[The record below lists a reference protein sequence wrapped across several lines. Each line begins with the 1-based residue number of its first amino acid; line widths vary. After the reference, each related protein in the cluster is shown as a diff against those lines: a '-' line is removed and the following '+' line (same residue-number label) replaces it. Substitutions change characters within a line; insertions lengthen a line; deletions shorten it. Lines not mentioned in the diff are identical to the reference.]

1 MLPRTLRPHR
11 RMHSPRT
18 ARRVGAAVLAMA
30 LAATVS
36 ALAVAPANAAAKN
49 HDPDLGPN
57 TIVFDPSMPVEQIQA
72 KVDEIHAKQVDA
84 EMGDGR
90 YAILFKPGTYGTTEH
105 PLRFQVGYYTE
116 VAGLGLNP
124 GDVKINGAIEVYNRC
139 LPVAEGAEPN
149 CLALVNFW
157 RSLSNLSINFVGG
170 GDGCRD
176 SANFW
181 AVSQAAPMRR
191 VELTGAN
198 LSLMDYCTAG
208 PQYAS
213 GGFIADS
220 NLPFVVSGSQQQF
233 ITRNS
238 SVQGWSNFVW
248 NQVFSGVEGAP
259 AGGPFTDD
267 NKYTTLAATPLSREK
282 PFLYVD
288 GKGKWNVFVPDA
300 VKDSSGT
307 SYKTGETAG
316 KSIKLSKF
324 FIAQPGDDVKYQ
336 NQALAAGQ
344 NLLLTPGIYK
354 NSKPITVTRPDQV
367 VLGLGLATIVPQNG
381 SVGLKTLDVK
391 GVKIAGIMFDAGA
404 VNSPSLLTV
413 GTQLSQV
420 DALNKKPKLSSAS
433 DPTTLSDVFFRVGG
447 AHIGKATQ
455 SLVVN
460 ANNVIIDH
468 TWAWRADHGTDG
480 VGWDVN
486 TAKTGVTVNGNDV
499 LATGLFAEHYQGYNV
514 VWNGERGKT
523 IFFQNELPYDAPS
536 QAAWQHGKTLGYA
549 AYKINDKVT
558 THEAWG
564 LGSYIY
570 TNVVPTLHATNAFEV
585 PQRHGVKLH
594 NMIIVSLN
602 DAGTIDH
609 VVNGVGGPAAAAPGG
624 STTAYLAEYP
634 QP

>member
-1 MLPRTLRPHR
+1 MLPTQRRPHR
-11 RMHSPRT
+11 RSHSPRS
-18 ARRVGAAVLAMA
+18 ARRLGAAILSV
-30 LAATVS
+30 
-36 ALAVAPANAAAKN
+36 ALAVTVTAGFAAPATASKK
-49 HDPDLGPN
+49 HDPDLGRN
-57 TIVFDPSMPVEQIQA
+57 TIVFDPSMPIATIQA
-72 KVDEIHAKQVDA
+72 KVDAIHAQQVDA

-90 YAILFKPGTYGTTEH
+90 YALLFKPGTYGTAEH

-116 VAGLGLNP
+116 VAGLGLKP

-139 LPVAEGAEPN
+139 LPTAPGEDSN
-149 CLALVNFW
+149 CIALVNFW

-220 NLPFVVSGSQQQF
+220 KLPFVVSGSQQQF
-233 ITRNS
+233 LTRNS
-238 SVQGWSNFVW
+238 SVEGWSNFVW

-259 AGGPFTDD
+259 EGGAFTDD

-300 VKDSSGT
+300 VKSSTGT
-307 SYKTGETAG
+307 SWKSGSAKG
-316 KSIKLSKF
+316 KSISLDKF
-324 FIAQPGDDVKYQ
+324 YVAKPGDDVKRI
-336 NQALAAGQ
+336 NLELLKGK
-344 NLLLTPGIYK
+344 NLLLTPGIYH
-354 NSKPITVTRPDQV
+354 NSKPITVVRPDQV
-367 VLGLGLATIVPQNG
+367 VLGLGLATIVPEKG
-381 SVGLKTLDVK
+381 SIGLQTLDVK

-404 VNSPSLLTV
+404 KNSPALLKV
-413 GTQLSQV
+413 GTALSKL
-420 DALNKKPKLSSAS
+420 DGLLKKQHLSDPK
-433 DPTTLSDVFFRVGG
+433 DPTTLSDVFFRIGG
-447 AHIGKATQ
+447 AHVGKATQ

-460 ANNVIIDH
+460 ANDVVIDH
-468 TWAWRADHGTDG
+468 TWAWRADHGVGG

-486 TAKTGVTVNGNDV
+486 TAETGVLVNGNDV
-499 LATGLFAEHYQGYNV
+499 LATGLFAEHYQKYNV

-523 IFFQNELPYDAPS
+523 IFFQNELPYDAPN
-536 QAAWQHGKTLGYA
+536 QAAWRHGSTLGWA
-549 AYKINDKVT
+549 AYKVDDKVK

-570 TNVVPTLHATNAFEV
+570 TNVDPTLHATNAIEV
-585 PQRHGVKLH
+585 PKRSSVKLY

-602 DAGTIDH
+602 NAGTIDH
-609 VVNGVGGPAAAAPGG
+609 VVNGVGGPAIGAPGG

-634 QP
+634 TP

>member
-1 MLPRTLRPHR
+1 MLHTQRRPHR
-11 RMHSPRT
+11 RSYTPT
-18 ARRVGAAVLAMA
+18 RRIGAAILAVA
-30 LAATVS
+30 LAASVS
-36 ALAVAPANAAAKN
+36 AALASPASAAKS
-49 HDPDLGPN
+49 HEPDLGPN
-57 TIVFDPSMPVEQIQA
+57 TIVFDPSMSVDHIQET
-72 KVDEIHAKQVDA
+72 VDAIHAQQVDA

-90 YAILFKPGTYGTTEH
+90 YALLFKPGTYGTTEK

-139 LPVAEGAEPN
+139 LPPAPDQESN
-149 CLALVNFW
+149 CIALVNFW

-170 GDGCRD
+170 SDGCRN

-191 VELTGAN
+191 VELTGVN

-220 NLPFVVSGSQQQF
+220 KLPFVVSGSQQQF
-233 ITRNS
+233 LTRNS
-238 SVQGWSNFVW
+238 SVEGWSNFVW

-288 GKGKWNVFVPDA
+288 GKGKWKVFVPDA
-300 VKDSSGT
+300 VKNSAGT
-307 SYKTGETAG
+307 SWKSGVPEG
-316 KSIKLSKF
+316 KSISLKKF
-324 FIAQPGDDVKYQ
+324 FIAQPGDDVKYI
-336 NQALAAGQ
+336 NRALATGKH
-344 NLLLTPGIYK
+344 LLLTPGIYH
-354 NSKPITVTRPDQV
+354 NSKPITVVRPNQV
-367 VLGLGLATIVPQNG
+367 VLGLGLATIVPENG
-381 SVGLKTLDVK
+381 SVGMRTLDVK

-404 VNSPSLLTV
+404 TNSPALLTV
-413 GTQLSQV
+413 GTRLSKV
-420 DALNKKPKLSSAS
+420 DALGHKQHLSDPKN
-433 DPTTLSDVFFRVGG
+433 PTTLSDVFFRIGG
-447 AHIGKATQ
+447 AHVGRATQ

-460 ANNVIIDH
+460 SNNVIIDH
-468 TWAWRADHGTDG
+468 TWAWRADHGIGG
-480 VGWDVN
+480 VGWTVN
-486 TAKTGVTVNGNDV
+486 TAETGVLVNGNDV
-499 LATGLFAEHYQGYNV
+499 LATGLFSEHYQKYNV
-514 VWNGERGKT
+514 IWNGERGKT
-523 IFFQNELPYDAPS
+523 IFFQNELPYDAPD
-536 QAAWQHGKTLGYA
+536 QDAWRHGDTLGWA
-549 AYKINDKVT
+549 AYKVSEKVT

-570 TNVVPTLHATNAFEV
+570 TNVDPTLHLTNSFEV

-602 DAGTIDH
+602 NAGNIDH
-609 VVNGVGGPAAAAPGG
+609 VVNGVGGPALAAPGG

-634 QP
+634 VAP

>member
-1 MLPRTLRPHR
+1 MLPSTHPRRLRRPR
-11 RMHSPRT
+11 RALS
-18 ARRVGAAVLAMA
+18 ALLAVA
-30 LAATVS
+30 LAGTVS
-36 ALAVAPANAAAKN
+36 ALAVAPASA
-49 HDPDLGPN
+49 HGSSSSDPDLGPH
-57 TIVFDPSMPVEQIQA
+57 TIVFDPSMPVDQIQA
-72 KVDEIHAKQVDA
+72 KVDAIHAQQVDA

-116 VAGLGLNP
+116 VAGLGQNP

-139 LPVAEGAEPN
+139 LPVPEGSDPN
-149 CLALVNFW
+149 CIALVNFW

-220 NLPFVVSGSQQQF
+220 KMPFVVSGSQQQF

-238 SVQGWSNFVW
+238 SVEGWSNFVW

-259 AGGPFTDD
+259 AGGAFTDD
-267 NKYTTLAATPLSREK
+267 NKYTTIAATPVSREK
-282 PFLYVD
+282 PYLYVD
-288 GKGKWNVFVPDA
+288 GKGKWNVFVPA
-300 VKDSSGT
+300 AQKSSVGT
-307 SYKTGETAG
+307 SWKNGSTPGR
-316 KSIKLSKF
+316 SVPLSKF
-324 FIAQPGDDVKYQ
+324 YVAKPGDSVKRI
-336 NQALAAGQ
+336 NLELLAGK
-344 NLLLTPGIYK
+344 NLLLTPGIYD
-354 NSKPITVTRPDQV
+354 NDRTILVPRANQV
-367 VLGLGLATIVPQNG
+367 VLGLGLATIVPENG
-381 SVGLKTLDVK
+381 VVGLQTLDAPGIDV
-391 GVKIAGIMFDAGA
+391 AGLMFDAGA
-404 VNSPSLLTV
+404 KNSPALLVV
-413 GTQLSQV
+413 GTQLSKI
-420 DALNKKPKLSSAS
+420 DGLLKKQHLS
-433 DPTTLSDVFFRVGG
+433 DPSNPTALQDVFFRVGG
-447 AHIGKATQ
+447 AHVGKATQ

-460 ANNVIIDH
+460 ANNVVVDH
-468 TWAWRADHGTDG
+468 TWAWRADHGQG
-480 VGWDVN
+480 VGWTVN
-486 TAKTGVTVNGNDV
+486 TAETGVLVNGNDV
-499 LATGLFAEHYQGYNV
+499 LATGLFAEHYQKYNV
-514 VWNGERGKT
+514 VWNGERGTT
-523 IFFQNELPYDAPS
+523 IFFQNELPYDAPN
-536 QAAWQHGKTLGYA
+536 QAAWKHGSTLGWA
-549 AYKINDKVT
+549 AYKVAPNVKK
-558 THEAWG
+558 HEAWG

-570 TNVVPTLHATNAFEV
+570 TNVDPTLHATQSFEV
-585 PQRHGVKLH
+585 PTTAGVKLR

-602 DAGTIDH
+602 NAGTIDH

>member
-1 MLPRTLRPHR
+1 MLPTTRRPHR
-11 RMHSPRT
+11 RTHSPRS
-18 ARRVGAAVLAMA
+18 ARRLGAAVLSLA
-30 LAATVS
+30 LAATV
-36 ALAVAPANAAAKN
+36 AAAVASPASATNKN
-49 HDPDLGPN
+49 EPDLGPN

-72 KVDEIHAKQVDA
+72 TVDAIHDQQVDA

-90 YAILFKPGTYGTTEH
+90 YALLFKPGTYGTAEH

-124 GDVKINGAIEVYNRC
+124 GDVKINGAVEVYNRC
-139 LPVAEGAEPN
+139 LPPAPDQESN
-149 CLALVNFW
+149 CIALVNFW

-220 NLPFVVSGSQQQF
+220 ALPFVVSGSQQQF
-233 ITRNS
+233 LTRNS
-238 SVQGWSNFVW
+238 SVAGWSNFVW

-288 GKGKWNVFVPDA
+288 AKGKWNVFVPDA
-300 VKDSSGT
+300 LKDSSGT
-307 SYKTGETAG
+307 SWKSGSTAG
-316 KSIKLSKF
+316 TSIPLNRF
-324 FIAQPGDDVKYQ
+324 FIAKPGDSIKHV
-336 NQALAAGQ
+336 NAALLAGKH
-344 NLLLTPGIYK
+344 LLLTPGIYH
-354 NSKPITVTRPDQV
+354 NSQPITVVRPDQV
-367 VLGLGLATIVPQNG
+367 VLGLGLATIVPEKG
-381 SVGLKTLDVK
+381 SIGLQTLDVK

-404 VNSPSLLTV
+404 QNSPALLKV
-413 GTQLSQV
+413 GTTLSKIDGLLRKQHLS
-420 DALNKKPKLSSAS
+420 DPKN
-433 DPTTLSDVFFRVGG
+433 PTTLSDVFFRIGG
-447 AHIGKATQ
+447 AHVGKATQ

-460 ANNVIIDH
+460 ANNVIVDH
-468 TWAWRADHGTDG
+468 TWAWRADHGVGG

-486 TAKTGVTVNGNDV
+486 TAETGVLVNGNDV
-499 LATGLFAEHYQGYNV
+499 LATGLFSEHYQKYNV

-523 IFFQNELPYDAPS
+523 IFFQNELPYDAPN
-536 QAAWQHGKTLGYA
+536 QAAWQHGTTLGYA
-549 AYKINDKVT
+549 GYKVSDKVA

-570 TNVVPTLHATNAFEV
+570 TNVDPTLHATNAFEV
-585 PQRHGVKLH
+585 PQRNGVKLH

-602 DAGTIDH
+602 NAGTIDH
-609 VVNGVGGPAAAAPGG
+609 VVNGVGGPAVAAPGG

-634 QP
+634 AP